1 MRSIKYILAGIL
13 VLVSLVLF
21 RLPGPASTALND
33 AQLTNEFNELPDFD
47 FRTEAQ
53 SLWDAG
59 EQDSSLV
66 LLQQIIENDWPDK
79 AAAKQLHEDYT
90 RQLKERNSGIGRIK
104 AFGTSFVTGN
114 VNSFE
119 ELAGASLADFFVYG
133 DVRDLTRELVFED
146 DQNNFIIALSA
157 LGLLTTAFPPADPIA
172 SLLKA
177 TYKTGSLTEPM
188 VKHLTKILTPLQKGV
203 SKVSTSTLQK
213 IISEIKPIW
222 ELAGNTKSWQHFS
235 LFMKNCKNTRQIKF
249 ISKVISKPGNGDK
262 LAAILS
268 TLRKFPQKSSD
279 VLAHIHKYGQ
289 KGMDYVYAVLRKG
302 PAGIQFLIKNPKLY
316 SRLAKNSVKAADLS
330 VSMMNKSWSELLNKY
345 GAPLNILR
353 YILAILCLLA
363 LKPLFFG
370 WRTKQSADNSKSE
383 KNIKPLYI
391 FTALLGIILI
401 AMIVT
406 NTSAGTQGSL
416 EIQTD
421 LNTHSN
427 GLSAMSIAF
436 FILFSAIQAW
446 AVVRTKKEINE
457 IEKIEDNSRK
467 IKLLENC
474 EFYFDLPVYAGLAG
488 TVCAFILLNFD
499 PGGSRILAYSTTV
512 TGIIIS
518 VLLRGRW
525 LFPMKKQI
533 ITGGENE

>member
-1 MRSIKYILAGIL
+1 MRSIKFILAGIL

-21 RLPGPASTALND
+21 RLPGPSSTALHD
-33 AQLTNEFNELPDFD
+33 AQLTNEFNQLPDFD

-79 AAAKQLHEDYT
+79 AAAKQLYDDYT
-90 RQLKERNSGIGRIK
+90 RQLQERNSSIGRIK
-104 AFGTSFVTGN
+104 AFGTSFVTGE

-133 DVRDLTRELVFED
+133 DIRDLTRELVFED
-146 DQNNFIIALSA
+146 DKNNFIIALSA

-177 TYKTGSLTEPM
+177 AHKTGSLTEPM

-203 SKVSTSTLQK
+203 GKISTSTLQK
-213 IISEIKPIW
+213 IVSEIKPIW
-222 ELAGNTKSWQHFS
+222 ELAGNTKSWQQFS
-235 LFMKNCKNTRQIKF
+235 LFMKNCKNTKQIKF
-249 ISKVISKPGNGDK
+249 ISKVISKPGNGEK
-262 LAAILS
+262 LAAALS

-289 KGMDYVYAVLRKG
+289 KGMDSVYAVLRKG
-302 PAGIQFLIKNPKLY
+302 PNGIQFLLKNPKLY
-316 SRLAKNSVKAADLS
+316 TRLAKNSVKAADVS
-330 VSMMNKSWSELLNKY
+330 VSLMNKSWSELLNKF
-345 GAPLNILR
+345 GAPINIIR

-370 WRTKQSADNSKSE
+370 LKTKEAKETSKSE

-406 NTSAGTQGSL
+406 NSSTVSPVNMDLQPELSTQ
-416 EIQTD
+416 
-421 LNTHSN
+421 SN
-427 GLSAMSIAF
+427 SLSAMSIAF
-436 FILFSAIQAW
+436 FVLFSAIQIW
-446 AVVRTKKEINE
+446 AVIRTKKEINE
-457 IEKIEDNSRK
+457 IEKVEDNSRK

-512 TGIIIS
+512 TGIIVS
-518 VLLRGRW
+518 VLLRGKW